1 MPAGQA
7 WFTEA
12 QIPAEIEAVTNRSET
27 LELTKRIAEYVVNT
41 SLEDFP
47 PEAIIGA
54 KAAIID
60 CLGCTLAGSK
70 EPLANVLVDYINDLG
85 GKPVA
90 TVIGHG
96 FKTSAQEAALING
109 AMSHALDY
117 DDITV
122 VTKTHPSAV
131 LIPAALPVAEEIGA
145 SGSDMLLAYLL
156 GFEVACAVGDAISP
170 LYFDDLGWHP
180 TGPLGAV
187 GAAAA
192 SARLLG
198 LDVEQTAMAIS
209 LGASQSSGLRQNF
222 GTMTK
227 PFHAGHACKSGI
239 TAAKLIRGGFT
250 SGTDAL
256 EGRFGFMRAFSGGS
270 DYEPEKAADSLGN
283 RCFMIES
290 GIEIKKYPCCGSAH
304 LALDATT
311 ALQQKETIEA
321 ANIERIDVTVNFDPP
336 RSLIHSRPKEGLEG
350 KFSMQYCLAAEI
362 LDGKIGMS
370 TFTDDQVMRP
380 EAQELIPKIEMKR
393 TAGYEGQ
400 TSWAEPF
407 NVVEIHLKDG
417 RVLTEQAERDSVGAL
432 RGATF
437 DAVRTKYL
445 DCASLA
451 LSADN
456 AQTTLQMMDNLEH
469 MGPVGPLADLLGG

>member
-1 MPAGQA
+1 M
-7 WFTEA
+7 E
-12 QIPAEIEAVTNRSET
+12 V
-27 LELTKRIAEYVVNT
+27 TKRIAEYVVNT
-41 SLEDFP
+41 TLEDFP
-47 PEAIIGA
+47 PEAIFAA

-60 CLGCTLAGSK
+60 CIGCALAGSK
-70 EPLANVLVDYINDLG
+70 EPLADVLVDYLNDLG

-90 TVIGHG
+90 TVIGRG
-96 FKTSAQEAALING
+96 FKTSAPEAGLING

-122 VTKTHPSAV
+122 ITKTHPSAV
-131 LIPAALPVAEEIGA
+131 LIPAALPLAEEVGA
-145 SGSDMLLAYLL
+145 TGSDMLLAYLL
-156 GFEVACAVGDAISP
+156 GFEVSCAVGDAISP

-180 TGPLGAV
+180 SGPLGAL

-198 LDVEQTAMAIS
+198 LNVEQTAMAIS

-239 TAAKLIRGGFT
+239 TAAKLVRGGFT

-256 EGRFGFMRAFSGGS
+256 EGRFGFMRAFSGGNHY
-270 DYEPEKAADSLGN
+270 DPEKAANSLGN

-311 ALQQKETIEA
+311 LLQQRETLDA

-336 RSLIHSRPKEGLEG
+336 RSLIHARPKEGLEG

-362 LDGKIGMS
+362 LDGRIGMS
-370 TFTDDQVMRP
+370 TFTDEQVMRP

-407 NVVEIHLKDG
+407 NVVEIHMKDG
-417 RVLTEQAERDSVGAL
+417 RVLTEKAERDSVGAL

-437 DAVRTKYL
+437 DAVREKYL
-445 DCASLA
+445 DCAGLA

-456 AQTTLQMMDNLEH
+456 AKMTLQMMDKLEDL
-469 MGPVGPLADLLGG
+469 GPVGPLADLLGG